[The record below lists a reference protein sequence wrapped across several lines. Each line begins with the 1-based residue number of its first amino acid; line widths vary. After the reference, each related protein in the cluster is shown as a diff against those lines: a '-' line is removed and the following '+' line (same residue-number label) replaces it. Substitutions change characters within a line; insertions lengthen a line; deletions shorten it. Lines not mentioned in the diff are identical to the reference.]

1 MNRKDREP
9 LMYRGAV
16 FPEFISKSVSAY
28 RSEQANLAWEYKMKQ
43 VKG

>member
-28 RSEQANLAWEYKMKQ
+28 RSEVTNSSYLPSPS
-43 VKG
+43 V